1 MTPDGYTSLAAEVFT
16 SQGEPTWEQPD
27 EALVK
32 RAADDLS
39 GIGFMPPGSLHQ
51 GWVKRVRFAYPV
63 YDIGYADKVKAVHK
77 FLDRWPNLHLVG
89 RTGSFRYMNSDGV
102 IEDALRM
109 ADYLTGVRGEYVDVS
124 KTYKVD

>member
-1 MTPDGYTSLAAEVFT
+1 MTSAA
-16 SQGEPTWEQPD
+16 SD
-27 EALVK
+27 LC
-32 RAADDLS
+32 RAARCIRA
-39 GIGFMPPGSLHQ
+39 GC
-51 GWVKRVRFAYPV
+51 KRVRFAYPV

-77 FLDRWPNLHLVG
+77 FLDQWPNLHLVG

-102 IEDALRM
+102 IEDALRL